1 MKKFFLI
8 LLWAVFSVHNF
19 SLYSQQKYDFVA
31 EAGMDAAVYRGP
43 EAVKYPFRY
52 EGTPYAYTESF
63 LSGTLVYNGVFYKG
77 LLLNFNA
84 HRDELHLKM
93 PSSGIVIELDRRI
106 VGEFSFGGR
115 SYVSLIG
122 ERAVDGL
129 QEGFYQMLYKG
140 EDMLLKK
147 NAKSFH
153 ERLQNG
159 GSSKGAFRFFDPA
172 DRYYVIKDGVPVQI
186 SKVKHFAKVYK
197 DKKKAVKGFIRK
209 NKIKFIDMDDN
220 DLALVEVMEF
230 VDNN

>member
-1 MKKFFLI
+1 MKNIVAIGLLLVLI
-8 LLWAVFSVHNF
+8 QQPSLLR
-19 SLYSQQKYDFVA
+19 SQEKYDCIRDI
-31 EAGMDAAVYRGP
+31 GLDAAVYRGP
-43 EAVKYPFRY
+43 EAVKYPFIY
-52 EGTPYAYTESF
+52 QGTPYAYTETF
-63 LSGTLVYNGVFYKG
+63 LEGSLVYNGVEYLG
-77 LLLNFNA
+77 LLLNLNA
-84 HRDELHLKM
+84 HKDELHLKI
-93 PSSGIVIELDRRI
+93 PAAGIIIELDRKL
-106 VGEFSFGGR
+106 VESFSFGNRRYAG
-115 SYVSLIG
+115 LMG
-122 ERAVDGL
+122 DKAVDGL
-129 QEGFYQMLYKG
+129 GEGFYQILYSGK
-140 EDMLLKK
+140 DKLLKK